1 MIKRRIT
8 ALTFSLTAAT
18 LAGCG
23 HAPVAPTTPAAAAA
37 APAVTSP
44 DGILA
49 LSKRLTANRRALY
62 SLTSNRYSYYVGG
75 VLLAEYEAGTHIL
88 RLSSLRPDQSK
99 LVCEYTPQGDL
110 FVDSAAH
117 PDKNTYTTDCER
129 LAQGLSADLAR

>member
-8 ALTFSLTAAT
+8 ALAFSLTAAT

-23 HAPVAPTTPAAAAA
+23 HAPVAPTAAA

-49 LSKRLTANRRALY
+49 LSKRLTSNRRALY
-62 SLTSNRYSYYVGG
+62 SLAGNRYSYYVGG
-75 VLLAEYEAGTHIL
+75 VLLAEYEAGTRIL
-88 RLSSLRPDQSK
+88 RLSSLRPDPPK
-99 LVCEYTPQGDL
+99 LICEYTPQGDL

-117 PDKNTYTTDCER
+117 PDKGAYTAGCDR
-129 LAQGLSADLAR
+129 LAQTLSADLAR